1 MSWIKAISG
10 AAKTLGKDAK
20 VVSRYAKQKASKGLK
35 AVNEFAKDSIEKSPY
50 LTAGATG
57 AAGLGIGAAMG
68 DSVEDISP
76 EYMQIVLELRKQGL
90 SDDQIQEYLDN
101 LIAAQE
107 E

>member
-1 MSWIKAISG
+1 
-10 AAKTLGKDAK
+10 
-20 VVSRYAKQKASKGLK
+20 
-35 AVNEFAKDSIEKSPY
+35 
-50 LTAGATG
+50 
-57 AAGLGIGAAMG
+57 MG

>member
-1 MSWIKAISG
+1 MSWMKAITG

-20 VVSRYAKQKASKGLK
+20 VVGRYARQKAGKHLK
-35 AVNEFAKDSIEKSPY
+35 TVNEFAKDSIEKSPY
-50 LTAGATG
+50 LTAGAAG
-57 AAGLGIGAAMG
+57 AAGLGIGAAMD
-68 DSVEDISP
+68 DSVEEVSP

-101 LIAAQE
+101 LMAAQE